1 MSIDDM
7 VLGPGGSSD
16 ENMSLERAS
25 AKYVCKVS
33 TERTQSRDLI
43 VKLPMV

>member
-7 VLGPGGSSD
+7 VLGPGGSGD

-25 AKYVCKVS
+25 ANYVCKVS
-33 TERTQSRDLI
+33 IERTQSRDPI
-43 VKLPMV
+43 AKLPML